1 MGTFTFL
8 LFYTLQILLINKL
21 TNDWIFVLA
30 YGFSLSISG
39 LFAFYYY
46 KKFKSIRGSWKIF
59 SLFYKRTTVI
69 TSVINEREI
78 IINELEKARKEF
90 VTYRDGPKQ

>member
-30 YGFSLSISG
+30 YGVSLPISG